1 MYNST
6 QAQPQ
11 VPVTTRSPWSKAKK
25 KPRPNGGSDAT
36 LDEEAGFIQT
46 ETSLDG
52 HDLYLDDHGVNLS
65 PAVTQQHGTN
75 HHNHHHHHQPL
86 TATPMRRDRS
96 LSPTQVPVSS
106 SVPCS
111 VLRSE
116 QMPRS
121 APSSPQKNRHANSAM
136 YQHQQQYTNGY
147 SNHHHHHPH
156 HPELRRY
163 FIILFFFFF
172 SYWYHH
178 LNKPLFLLKSFRE
191 TSGGY
196 TPNTPMM
203 RSSYRTK
210 QYLTLTSSQSTPP
223 YVIQDM
229 SWDPHHHNGK
239 RKFHSLHK

>member
-11 VPVTTRSPWSKAKK
+11 VPATTTSPWSKAKK
-25 KPRPNGGSDAT
+25 KARPNGGSDAT

-75 HHNHHHHHQPL
+75 QHNHHHHHQPI

-96 LSPTQVPVSS
+96 LSPTQVAVSS
-106 SVPCS
+106 AVPSS

-121 APSSPQKNRHANSAM
+121 APASPQKNRHLNSAM
-136 YQHQQQYTNGY
+136 FQHQQQYTNGY
-147 SNHHHHHPH
+147 TNHHHHHPH

-163 FIILFFFFF
+163 HSYLSATGTIMATYFYFLLMIQGNKWRLYTECSNDAIIL
-172 SYWYHH
+172 SYQTVSDA
-178 LNKPLFLLKSFRE
+178 N
-191 TSGGY
+191 
-196 TPNTPMM
+196 
-203 RSSYRTK
+203 
-210 QYLTLTSSQSTPP
+210 
-223 YVIQDM
+223 V
-229 SWDPHHHNGK
+229 
-239 RKFHSLHK
+239 

>member
-11 VPVTTRSPWSKAKK
+11 VPVTTTSPWSKAKK

-65 PAVTQQHGTN
+65 PAVTQQQHGTN
-75 HHNHHHHHQPL
+75 HHNHHHHHQPI

-96 LSPTQVPVSS
+96 LSPANVPISS
-106 SVPCS
+106 AIPSS

-121 APSSPQKNRHANSAM
+121 APASPQKNRHTNSAI
-136 YQHQQQYTNGY
+136 YQQQQQQQQQFTNGY
-147 SNHHHHHPH
+147 SNHHHHHHPH
-156 HPELRRY
+156 HQHPEIRRY
-163 FIILFFFFF
+163 LLIVTGIIF
-172 SYWYHH
+172 
-178 LNKPLFLLKSFRE
+178 NKPLEHFLVFLMIQGTKWRLHSQH
-191 TSGGY
+191 
-196 TPNTPMM
+196 
-203 RSSYRTK
+203 SYDAIILS
-210 QYLTLTSSQSTPP
+210 Y
-223 YVIQDM
+223 
-229 SWDPHHHNGK
+229 
-239 RKFHSLHK
+239 